1 MADNAGKE
9 APKSDPSDEK
19 EEGTEDTDD
28 LAQQFDGVA
37 ESLKGVTKNWSELKA
52 AEGIMAAMFS
62 GVLITVA
69 SIYTRLAGDQGMPAI
84 HAIFMNELMAAIVYL
99 PIPFLLGA
107 PITGNTWTTVIMLVI
122 LGVGRMIAF
131 ICFFVSVLYIPPAN
145 SFVIRHGIIPLLT
158 ASMEVVFLRVAP
170 SVAEWVG
177 IGLSIIGVILTAS
190 GRSWLKE
197 DEELYLNILGNML
210 AVISAFGLAG
220 LIIMTRYLLK
230 TLPIWTLLFY
240 IKLIGIVIALPLLFL
255 DPPFT
260 SEMNYDLSYYLVAQ
274 GFLYTVGIG
283 IMFHSLTLENASTV
297 ALPAKIVL
305 SHCLDVIQVFVNSY
319 LMLSHKN
326 RVAVIASHTSKTHFL
341 YPKNMADPRLDQR
354 RGEDGRYEQ
363 FATVDDTVVEEIKQF
378 MTSGTVVFLRVAPSV
393 AEWVGI
399 GLSIIGVILT
409 ASGRS
414 WLKEDEELYLN
425 ILGNMLA
432 VISAFGLA
440 GLIIMTRY
448 LLKTLPIWTLLFYI
462 KLIGIVIALPLL
474 FLDPPFTSEMNYDL
488 SYYLVAQGFLYTVG
502 IGIMFHSLTLE
513 NASTVALVKNI
524 SILVAFVLERYVLH
538 IIPTIME
545 LLGAILVIGSTT
557 VVAIVLWF
565 KKWKEQR
572 NR

>member
-9 APKSDPSDEK
+9 APKSDPSDMK

-240 IKLIGIVIALPLLFL
+240 IKLIGIVVALPLLFL

-260 SEMNYDLSYYLVAQ
+260 S
-274 GFLYTVGIG
+274 G
-283 IMFHSLTLENASTV
+283 
-297 ALPAKIVL
+297 
-305 SHCLDVIQVFVNSY
+305 
-319 LMLSHKN
+319 
-326 RVAVIASHTSKTHFL
+326 
-341 YPKNMADPRLDQR
+341 
-354 RGEDGRYEQ
+354 
-363 FATVDDTVVEEIKQF
+363 
-378 MTSGTVVFLRVAPSV
+378 
-393 AEWVGI
+393 
-399 GLSIIGVILT
+399 
-409 ASGRS
+409 
-414 WLKEDEELYLN
+414 
-425 ILGNMLA
+425 
-432 VISAFGLA
+432 
-440 GLIIMTRY
+440 
-448 LLKTLPIWTLLFYI
+448 
-462 KLIGIVIALPLL
+462 
-474 FLDPPFTSEMNYDL
+474 MNYDL